1 MILGV
6 LRIEEELILKASLW
20 DMHKGNPAWPLEIV
34 IGSPTVPD
42 PSFSA
47 LSFSYVLPCVMVFNE

>member
-6 LRIEEELILKASLW
+6 LRIEEELILKAPLW
-20 DMHKGNPAWPLEIV
+20 DMHKDNLAWPLGIV
-34 IGSPTVPD
+34 IGSPVVPD

-47 LSFSYVLPCVMVFNE
+47 PLLLLCSPLHNGIL